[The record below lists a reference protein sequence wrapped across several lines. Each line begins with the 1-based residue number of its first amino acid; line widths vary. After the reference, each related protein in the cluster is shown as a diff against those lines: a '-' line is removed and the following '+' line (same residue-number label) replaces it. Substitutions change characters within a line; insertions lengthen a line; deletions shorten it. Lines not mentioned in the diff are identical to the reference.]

1 VTIETPILKKERGFL
16 LQMQMNAIGGDDMFM
31 GRLIAIFLMILSL
44 PFTSMATSREFIE
57 NYTYSAGESDSKLT
71 CRTVSL
77 IELKRLLL
85 EKIGTYLE
93 SRTEIKDFKIEK
105 DEIVALTAGVVK
117 LEILDEKWN
126 GVTYTMTAKVEAN
139 PDDITRAIEDLRKHK
154 GKLENI
160 QKLKTINDE
169 SLEQIREMQS
179 RMEHLQS
186 DLLKLNQDA
195 NASEGILNAWGLYE
209 KAVELRQ
216 SGNAKEAIKALNT
229 VIQNNPT
236 HLAYIERGLAY
247 EETGRHDDAIADLTE
262 VLKVRPNM
270 RGALW
275 ARGMAYNKSG
285 NKRYGRRDIEKAAE
299 LGNGKAKK
307 WLKENPGGG
316 GSSKR
321 KSMQP

>member
-1 VTIETPILKKERGFL
+1 
-16 LQMQMNAIGGDDMFM
+16 MNTIGGDDMFI
-31 GRLIAIFLMILSL
+31 GRVFVIIIMILSL
-44 PFTSMATSREFIE
+44 PFTGMATSREFIE
-57 NYTYSAGESDSKLT
+57 NYNYRAGESDSKLT

-77 IELKRLLL
+77 IEIKRLLL

-93 SRTEIKDFKIEK
+93 FRTEVKDFKIEK

-126 GVTYTMTAKVEAN
+126 GETYSMTAKIEAN
-139 PDDITRAIEDLRKHK
+139 PDDITRAIKELRKHK

-160 QKLKTINDE
+160 EKLKTINDE
-169 SLEQIREMQS
+169 SLEQIQEMQS
-179 RMEHLQS
+179 RMQLLQS
-186 DLLKLNQDA
+186 DLLKINKDA
-195 NASEGILNAWGLYE
+195 NANEGILNVWGLYE

-236 HLAYIERGLAY
+236 HLAYYERGMAY
-247 EETGRHDDAIADLTE
+247 VETGRYNDAIKDLTE

-275 ARGMAYNKSG
+275 SRGVAYNKSG
-285 NKRYGRRDIEKAAE
+285 NKVYGRRDIEKSAE
-299 LGNGKAKK
+299 LGKKQAKK
-307 WLKENPGGG
+307 WLNEHPG
-316 GSSKR
+316 KR
-321 KSMQP
+321 PQR

>member
-1 VTIETPILKKERGFL
+1 ML
-16 LQMQMNAIGGDDMFM
+16 IGGDDMFSYRVIIM
-31 GRLIAIFLMILSL
+31 VLMILSL

-77 IELKRLLL
+77 IEIKRLLL

-126 GVTYTMTAKVEAN
+126 GETYTMTAKIEAN
-139 PDDITRAIEDLRKHK
+139 PEDITKAINNLRNQHDKM
-154 GKLENI
+154 ENV
-160 QKLKTINDE
+160 QKLKEFNDE

-179 RMEHLQS
+179 RMQQLQS
-186 DLLKLNQDA
+186 DFIRINKDA
-195 NASEGILNAWGLYE
+195 NANEGILNAWGLYE

-229 VIQNNPT
+229 VIRNNPT
-236 HLAYIERGLAY
+236 YLAYFERGTAY
-247 EETGRHDDAIADLTE
+247 VEMGRYDDAIADLTE
-262 VLKVRPNM
+262 VLKIRPNM
-270 RGALW
+270 RGVLW

-285 NKRYGRRDIEKAAE
+285 NKGYGRIDIEKSAE
-299 LGNGKAKK
+299 LGSGKAKK
-307 WLKENPGGG
+307 WLKENPGRG
-316 GSSKR
+316 GSGKR
-321 KSMQP
+321 KSKQP

>member
-1 VTIETPILKKERGFL
+1 
-16 LQMQMNAIGGDDMFM
+16 MNAIGGDDMFT
-31 GRLIAIFLMILSL
+31 GRVIVIVLMILSL

-71 CRTVSL
+71 CRMVSL
-77 IELKRLLL
+77 MEIKRLLL

-117 LEILDEKWN
+117 LEILHEKWN
-126 GVTYTMTAKVEAN
+126 GETYTMTARIEAN
-139 PDDITRAIEDLRKHK
+139 PNDITRAIEDLRKHK

-160 QKLKTINDE
+160 EKLKTFNDE

-179 RMEHLQS
+179 RMQHLQS

-195 NASEGILNAWGLYE
+195 NTNEGILNAWGLYE

-216 SGNAKEAIKALNT
+216 SGNLKEAIKALNI

-236 HLAYIERGLAY
+236 HLAYYERGIAY
-247 EETGRHDDAIADLTE
+247 LETGRHDDAIADLTE

-270 RGALW
+270 KGVLWFRGL
-275 ARGMAYNKSG
+275 AYNRLG
-285 NKRYGRRDIEKAAE
+285 NKGYGRRDIEKAAE
-299 LGNGKAKK
+299 LGSGQAKK
-307 WLKENPGGG
+307 WLKENPGRGVQ
-316 GSSKR
+316 R
-321 KSMQP
+321 

>member
-1 VTIETPILKKERGFL
+1 
-16 LQMQMNAIGGDDMFM
+16 MFPCRVIIM
-31 GRLIAIFLMILSL
+31 VLMILSP

-57 NYTYSAGESDSKLT
+57 NYTYSAGESDSKMT

-77 IELKRLLL
+77 IEIKRLLL

-93 SRTEIKDFKIEK
+93 SRTEMKNFQIEK
-105 DEIVALTAGVVK
+105 DEIVALTAGIVK

-126 GVTYTMTAKVEAN
+126 GETYTMTAKIEAN
-139 PDDITRAIEDLRKHK
+139 PNDITRAIEDLRKQR

-160 QKLKTINDE
+160 EKLKTINDE

-179 RMEHLQS
+179 RMQHLQS

-195 NASEGILNAWGLYE
+195 NANEGILNAWGMYE

-216 SGNAKEAIKALNT
+216 SGKTKEAIEALNT

-236 HLAYIERGLAY
+236 HLGYFERGMAY
-247 EETGRHDDAIADLTE
+247 LEAGRHDAAIADLTE
-262 VLKVRPNM
+262 TLKVEPNM

-275 ARGMAYNKSG
+275 HRGMAYNRSG
-285 NKRYGRRDIEKAAE
+285 KKGNGRRDIEKAAE
-299 LGNGKAKK
+299 LGLGRAKK
-307 WLKENPGGG
+307 WLKENPGRG
-316 GSSKR
+316 GSGKGKR
-321 KSMQP
+321 F

>member
-1 VTIETPILKKERGFL
+1 MFL
-16 LQMQMNAIGGDDMFM
+16 CRVI
-31 GRLIAIFLMILSL
+31 IIILMILSL

-77 IELKRLLL
+77 IEIKRLLL

-93 SRTEIKDFKIEK
+93 SRTEMKDFKIEK

-126 GVTYTMTAKVEAN
+126 GETYTMTAKIEAN
-139 PDDITRAIEDLRKHK
+139 PEDITKAINNLRNQHDKM
-154 GKLENI
+154 ENV
-160 QKLKTINDE
+160 QKLKEFNDE

-179 RMEHLQS
+179 RMQQLQS
-186 DLLKLNQDA
+186 DFIRINKDA
-195 NASEGILNAWGLYE
+195 NANEGILNAWGLYE

-229 VIQNNPT
+229 VIRDNPT
-236 HLAYIERGLAY
+236 YLAYFERGTAY
-247 EETGRHDDAIADLTE
+247 VEMGRYDDAIADLTE

-270 RGALW
+270 RGVLW

-285 NKRYGRRDIEKAAE
+285 NKGYGRIDIEKSAE
-299 LGNGKAKK
+299 LGSGKAKK
-307 WLKENPGGG
+307 WLKENPGRG
-316 GSSKR
+316 GSGKR
-321 KSMQP
+321 KSKQP